1 MTTINKMTG
10 TQPSSS
16 YNILIVD
23 DNKDLVEFLKVLFT
37 HNGYEVC
44 CAYNGLDGLA
54 EVRRQPVDV
63 VVLDVMMPK
72 MDGLQVCAELKQ
84 IKPTPPVILLTAK
97 DDLATRSAAMAL
109 GVSEFLAKPVNI
121 EDLLTRVRTQCNA
134 SQWDK
139 SNQSAVEHS
148 EQRFS
153 SKI

>member
-1 MTTINKMTG
+1 
-10 TQPSSS
+10 
-16 YNILIVD
+16 LIID
-23 DNKDLVEFLKVLFT
+23 DNQDLVEFLKVLFL

-44 CAYNGLDGLA
+44 WAYNGPDGLA
-54 EVRRQPVDV
+54 IVNQRALDA

-84 IKPTPPVILLTAK
+84 INPTLPVILLTAK

-121 EDLLTRVRTQCNA
+121 EDLLTRVRTQCDI

-139 SNQSAVEHS
+139 GTESAVEDS
-148 EQRFS
+148 EQRAPVKMS
-153 SKI
+153 SERLRLER

>member
-1 MTTINKMTG
+1 MTKTPPAPTF
-10 TQPSSS
+10 
-16 YNILIVD
+16 NILIVD

-44 CAYNGLDGLA
+44 WAFNGLDALV
-54 EVRRQPVDV
+54 EVRKQTVDV

-72 MDGLQVCAELKQ
+72 MDGLQVCTELKQ
-84 IKPTPPVILLTAK
+84 INPTVPVILLTAK

-121 EDLLTRVRTQCNA
+121 EDLLTRVRTQCHA

-148 EQRFS
+148 EQRAS
-153 SKI
+153 SKM